1 MPHLET
7 LSSIVGKFTLILSE
21 QHKVCPAEHK
31 FTTSSMDEKT
41 KKFADIARVEHYI
54 LIQIQDFTDSI
65 DFGKQSQKLFQ
76 NIKKFK

>member
-1 MPHLET
+1 
-7 LSSIVGKFTLILSE
+7 
-21 QHKVCPAEHK
+21 
-31 FTTSSMDEKT
+31 MDEKT